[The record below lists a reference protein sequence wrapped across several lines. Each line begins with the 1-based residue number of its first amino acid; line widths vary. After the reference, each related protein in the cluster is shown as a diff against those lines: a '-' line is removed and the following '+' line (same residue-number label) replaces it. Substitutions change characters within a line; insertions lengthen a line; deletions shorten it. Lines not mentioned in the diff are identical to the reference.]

1 MRELTDADWKRIDEH
16 LEELGKE
23 WKAEAERLQPYT
35 DILKKHLKEEFPE
48 NVTDDNFSNAV
59 NLDFKHGY
67 TITVYVDEN
76 HPLEYSWTINEQ
88 DLMTDGSIRSPEK
101 RYYAINELI
110 KFLNS
115 IKEWL

>member
-1 MRELTDADWKRIDEH
+1 MKDLTDADWKRIDEH

-35 DILKKHLKEEFPE
+35 DILKKHLKEEFQE

-67 TITVYVDEN
+67 TITIYVDEK
-76 HPLEYSWTINEQ
+76 HPFGRW
-88 DLMTDGSIRSPEK
+88 R
-101 RYYAINELI
+101 
-110 KFLNS
+110 
-115 IKEWL
+115 